1 MTNTDNAVDFLSDL
15 LARAKSA
22 GADAADAML
31 VESSG
36 QSATWRLGKLENVER
51 AERADLGLRV
61 FVGRRQAIVSTGDL
75 ARPSLERLVER
86 ALAIARAVPEDPH
99 AGLAEPDRIA
109 RKYPILELDDG
120 EEPDNQALARQAAVA
135 EEAARAHPKITNSEG
150 AEARWSRVRTTL
162 VATNGF
168 VGASARS
175 SHSIG
180 ASVIAGA
187 NGAMERDYE
196 YRTVVRARDLPDP
209 AEIGRK
215 AAERAVLRLNPRK
228 SKSQAVPVVFDPRVA
243 GSMVRHLTSAISGP
257 AVARGTTFLKD
268 RLGQAVFAAGV
279 TIVDDPLRADGL
291 RSRAFDAEGVG
302 TERRRLVDQGVLT
315 TWLLDCASARQLGLS
330 TTAHALRDVSSA
342 PAPAPTNAWIEPGAA
357 TPDELISD
365 IKEGLYVTDMLGMGV
380 NMVTGDYSRGAAG
393 FWIENGRI
401 GWPVAEVTIAG
412 NLAEM
417 FPRLTP
423 ASDLEFRYGIDAP
436 TLRIDGMT
444 VAGQ

>member
-1 MTNTDNAVDFLSDL
+1 MTDADNIVDFLTDL
-15 LARAKSA
+15 LARTRRA

-36 QSATWRLGKLENVER
+36 ESASWRLGKLENVER
-51 AERADLGLRV
+51 AESADLGLRV
-61 FVGRRQAIVSTGDL
+61 FVGRRQAIVSTGDR

-109 RKYPILELDDG
+109 RDYPVLDLDDG
-120 EEPDNQALARQAAVA
+120 QEPETDALARQAAVA
-135 EEAARAHPKITNSEG
+135 EEAALAHPKITNSEG
-150 AEARWSRVRTTL
+150 AAARWSRVRTTL

-168 VGASARS
+168 VGSSARS

-180 ASVIAGA
+180 AAVIAGA

-215 AAERAVLRLNPRK
+215 AAARAAARLNPRK
-228 SKSQAVPVVFDPRVA
+228 SQSKAVPIVFDPRVA

-257 AVARGTTFLKD
+257 TVARGTTFLKD
-268 RLGQAVFAAGV
+268 GLGQAVFAAGV
-279 TIVDDPLRADGL
+279 SIVDDPLRPEGL

-302 TERRRLVDQGVLT
+302 TERRRLVDQGVLA

-330 TTAHALRDVSSA
+330 TTAHAVRDVSSA
-342 PAPAPTNAWIEPGAA
+342 PSPAPTNAWIEPGGM

-365 IKEGLYVTDMLGMGV
+365 IKEGLYVTEMLGMGV

-393 FWIENGRI
+393 FWIEDGRI
-401 GWPVAEVTIAG
+401 GWPIAEVTIAG
-412 NLAEM
+412 NLADM
-417 FPRLTP
+417 FARLTP

>member
-1 MTNTDNAVDFLSDL
+1 MTDADKTVDFLTDL
-15 LARAKSA
+15 LARARRA

-36 QSATWRLGKLENVER
+36 ESASWRLGKLENVER
-51 AERADLGLRV
+51 AESADLGLRV
-61 FVGRRQAIVSTGDL
+61 FIGRRQAIVSTGDL

-109 RKYPILELDDG
+109 RDYPILDLDDG
-120 EEPDNQALARQAAVA
+120 QEPETDALARQAAVA
-135 EEAARAHPKITNSEG
+135 EEAALAHPKITNSEG
-150 AEARWSRVRTTL
+150 AAARWSRARTTL

-180 ASVIAGA
+180 AAVIAGA

-215 AAERAVLRLNPRK
+215 AAARAAARLNPRK
-228 SKSQAVPVVFDPRVA
+228 AQSKAVPIVFDPRVA

-268 RLGQAVFAAGV
+268 GLGQAVFAAGV
-279 TIVDDPLRADGL
+279 TIVDDPLRPEGL

-302 TERRRLVDQGVLT
+302 TQRRPLVDQGVLA

-330 TTAHALRDVSSA
+330 TTAHAVRDVSSA
-342 PAPAPTNAWIEPGAA
+342 PSPAPTNAWIEPGGM

-365 IKEGLYVTDMLGMGV
+365 IKEGLYVTEMLGMGV

-393 FWIENGRI
+393 FWIEDGRI

-412 NLAEM
+412 NLVDM
-417 FPRLTP
+417 FARLTP

-444 VAGQ
+444 LAGQ

>member
-1 MTNTDNAVDFLSDL
+1 MTHADNTVDFLTDL
-15 LARAKSA
+15 LARARRA

-36 QSATWRLGKLENVER
+36 ESASWRLGKLENVER
-51 AERADLGLRV
+51 AESADLGLRV
-61 FVGRRQAIVSTGDL
+61 FVGRRQAIVSTGDR

-109 RKYPILELDDG
+109 RDYPVLDLDDG
-120 EEPDNQALARQAAVA
+120 QEPETDALARQAAVA
-135 EEAARAHPKITNSEG
+135 EEAALAHPKITNSEG
-150 AEARWSRVRTTL
+150 AAARWSRARTTL

-168 VGASARS
+168 VGSSARS

-215 AAERAVLRLNPRK
+215 AAARAAARLNPRK
-228 SKSQAVPVVFDPRVA
+228 SQSKAVPIVFDPRVA

-279 TIVDDPLRADGL
+279 SIVDDPLRPEGL

-302 TERRRLVDQGVLT
+302 TERRPLVDQGVLA

-330 TTAHALRDVSSA
+330 TTAHAVRDVASA
-342 PAPAPTNAWIEPGAA
+342 PSPTPTNAWIEPGGM

-365 IKEGLYVTDMLGMGV
+365 IKEGLYVTEMLGMGV

-393 FWIENGRI
+393 FWIEDGRI

-412 NLAEM
+412 NLADM
-417 FPRLTP
+417 FARLTP